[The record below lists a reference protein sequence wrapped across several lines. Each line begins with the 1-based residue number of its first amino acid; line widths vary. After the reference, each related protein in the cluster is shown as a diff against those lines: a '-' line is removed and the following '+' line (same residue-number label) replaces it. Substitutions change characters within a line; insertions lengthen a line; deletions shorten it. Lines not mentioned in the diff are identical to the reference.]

1 MKSTMSFCLGRMMS
15 AESSAATRAKI
26 RFDSWPIMK
35 HALSALLT
43 IFVVSNAAAQTSHG
57 ETLGARVF
65 RACAACHS
73 LEANRNMTGP
83 SLAGVWNRKAG
94 SLKSFPRYS
103 EAMKLSGITWDEQ
116 SLDGYL
122 KNPAEFMPGNHMTY
136 PGVPDEKARN
146 SVIAFLKS
154 AAETPSDQ
162 NRAAQS
168 PPGMGS
174 MPMGGMQGRAAPK
187 LKTVDA
193 SSRVKSI
200 TYCRDT
206 FTVTTE
212 DGKSRDFWERN
223 LRFKTDSSDE
233 GPDKNAPAIL
243 ADKARPCRCHER
255 RKQTQYEVALK
266 VE

>member
-1 MKSTMSFCLGRMMS
+1 MVSAMKRVTLVCVAILAVST
-15 AESSAATRAKI
+15 SAA
-26 RFDSWPIMK
+26 
-35 HALSALLT
+35 LT
-43 IFVVSNAAAQTSHG
+43 AEADLAQGS
-57 ETLGARVF
+57 RVF

-94 SLKSFPRYS
+94 GLASFTRYS
-103 EAMKLSGITWDEQ
+103 DVMKLSGITWDEQ

-122 KNPAEFMPGNHMTY
+122 KNPAEFMPGNHMTF
-136 PGVPDEKARN
+136 PGIPDDKARA

-154 AAETPSDQ
+154 GAEMPKESQTV
-162 NRAAQS
+162 QS
-168 PPGMGS
+168 QGGMG
-174 MPMGGMQGRAAPK
+174 PMRQVPR

-193 SSRVKSI
+193 SSRVKNI

-243 ADKARPCRCHER
+243 AAGMMGDRASIVFASPDEISRFITPRC
-255 RKQTQYEVALK
+255 
-266 VE
+266 

>member
-1 MKSTMSFCLGRMMS
+1 MRNVRDLTVSTMKTFAPACVAILAVST
-15 AESSAATRAKI
+15 SAA
-26 RFDSWPIMK
+26 
-35 HALSALLT
+35 LT
-43 IFVVSNAAAQTSHG
+43 AEADPGQ
-57 ETLGARVF
+57 GARVF

-94 SLKSFPRYS
+94 GLASFTRYS
-103 EAMKLSGITWDEQ
+103 DAMKLSGITWDEQ

-122 KNPAEFMPGNHMTY
+122 KNPAEFMPGNHMTF
-136 PGVPDEKARN
+136 PGIPDDQART

-154 AAETPSDQ
+154 GAEATKENQ
-162 NRAAQS
+162 TAQS
-168 PPGMGS
+168 QGGMG
-174 MPMGGMQGRAAPK
+174 PMQGGMGPMQGMRQVPK
-187 LKTVDA
+187 LKAVDA

-212 DGKSRDFWERN
+212 DGKSREFWERN

-233 GPDKNAPAIL
+233 GPDREAPAIL
-243 ADKARPCRCHER
+243 AAGMMGDRASVVFASPDEISRFIKTRC
-255 RKQTQYEVALK
+255 
-266 VE
+266 

>member
-1 MKSTMSFCLGRMMS
+1 MKRVTPVCVAILALST
-15 AESSAATRAKI
+15 SAA
-26 RFDSWPIMK
+26 
-35 HALSALLT
+35 LT
-43 IFVVSNAAAQTSHG
+43 AEADPGQ
-57 ETLGARVF
+57 GARVF

-83 SLAGVWNRKAG
+83 SLAGVWDRKAG
-94 SLKSFPRYS
+94 GLASFARYS
-103 EAMKLSGITWDEQ
+103 DAMKLSGVTWDEQ

-122 KNPAEFMPGNHMTY
+122 KNPAEFMPGNHMTF
-136 PGVPDEKARN
+136 PGIPDGQARA

-154 AAETPSDQ
+154 AAEAPKE
-162 NRAAQS
+162 NRTTQS
-168 PPGMGS
+168 QGGMG
-174 MPMGGMQGRAAPK
+174 PMQGMRQVPK

-233 GPDKNAPAIL
+233 GPDKDAPAIL
-243 ADKARPCRCHER
+243 GAGMMGDRASVVFASPDEISRFITTHC
-255 RKQTQYEVALK
+255 
-266 VE
+266 

>member
-1 MKSTMSFCLGRMMS
+1 
-15 AESSAATRAKI
+15 
-26 RFDSWPIMK
+26 MK
-35 HALSALLT
+35 HALATCLALL
-43 IFVVSNAAAQTSHG
+43 ISSSVFAQGTGNETS
-57 ETLGARVF
+57 LGARVF

-73 LEANRNMTGP
+73 LEKDRNMTGP

-94 SLKSFPRYS
+94 SLDSFPRYS
-103 EAMKLSGITWDEQ
+103 DAMKLSGITWDEQ

-122 KNPAEFMPGNHMTY
+122 KNPAEFMPGNHMTF
-136 PGVPDEKARN
+136 PGIPDDKARA

-154 AAETPSDQ
+154 GTDAPKENQT
-162 NRAAQS
+162 AQM
-168 PPGMGS
+168 PGGMG
-174 MPMGGMQGRAAPK
+174 PMQGMRQVPK

-233 GPDKNAPAIL
+233 GPDKDAPAIL
-243 ADKARPCRCHER
+243 AAGMMGDRASVVFASPDEISRFITLRC
-255 RKQTQYEVALK
+255 
-266 VE
+266 

>member
-1 MKSTMSFCLGRMMS
+1 MVGTMKRVTLVCVTVL
-15 AESSAATRAKI
+15 
-26 RFDSWPIMK
+26 
-35 HALSALLT
+35 ALSA
-43 IFVVSNAAAQTSHG
+43 SAALSAEADPGQ
-57 ETLGARVF
+57 GARVF

-94 SLKSFPRYS
+94 GLASFTRYS
-103 EAMKLSGITWDEQ
+103 DAMKLSGIMWDEQ

-122 KNPAEFMPGNHMTY
+122 KNPTEFMPGNHMTF
-136 PGVPDEKARN
+136 PGIPDDKARA

-154 AAETPSDQ
+154 GAEAPKDNQTV
-162 NRAAQS
+162 QS
-168 PPGMGS
+168 QAGMR
-174 MPMGGMQGRAAPK
+174 PMQGMRQVLK

-200 TYCRDT
+200 TCCRDT

-223 LRFKTDSSDE
+223 LRYKTDSSDE
-233 GPDKNAPAIL
+233 GPNKNAPAIL
-243 ADKARPCRCHER
+243 AAGMMGDRASVVFASPDEISRFITPHC
-255 RKQTQYEVALK
+255 
-266 VE
+266 

>member
-1 MKSTMSFCLGRMMS
+1 
-15 AESSAATRAKI
+15 
-26 RFDSWPIMK
+26 MK
-35 HALSALLT
+35 HALSAFLT
-43 IFVVSNAAAQTSHG
+43 IFVVSNSAAQTSQG
-57 ETLGARVF
+57 DTLGARVF

-73 LEANRNMTGP
+73 LEADRNMTGP

-94 SLKSFPRYS
+94 SLRSFPRYS

-122 KNPAEFMPGNHMTY
+122 KNPVEFMPGNHMTF
-136 PGVPDEKARN
+136 PGIPDEKARN
-146 SVIAFLKS
+146 SVVAFLKAQS
-154 AAETPSDQ
+154 ENPSDQ
-162 NRAAQS
+162 SRAAQS
-168 PPGMGS
+168 APSPMQGMG
-174 MPMGGMQGRAAPK
+174 PMQGTGPIQGMRAVPK

-212 DGKSRDFWERN
+212 DGKTREFWERN

-233 GPDKNAPAIL
+233 GPDKEAPAIL
-243 ADKARPCRCHER
+243 AGGMMGDRASVVFASPDEISKFIKPHC
-255 RKQTQYEVALK
+255 
-266 VE
+266 

>member
-1 MKSTMSFCLGRMMS
+1 MVRTMKRIAPVGVTILVLST
-15 AESSAATRAKI
+15 AA
-26 RFDSWPIMK
+26 
-35 HALSALLT
+35 ALSAE
-43 IFVVSNAAAQTSHG
+43 ADPGQ
-57 ETLGARVF
+57 GARVF

-94 SLKSFPRYS
+94 GLASFTRYS
-103 EAMKLSGITWDEQ
+103 GAMKLSGITWDEQ

-122 KNPAEFMPGNHMTY
+122 KNPAEFMPGNHMTF
-136 PGVPDEKARN
+136 PGIPDDQARA

-154 AAETPSDQ
+154 GAEAPKENQT
-162 NRAAQS
+162 AQS
-168 PPGMGS
+168 QGGMG
-174 MPMGGMQGRAAPK
+174 PMQGMRQVPK

-223 LRFKTDSSDE
+223 LRYKTDSSDE

-243 ADKARPCRCHER
+243 AAGMMGDRASVVFASPDEISRFITPHC
-255 RKQTQYEVALK
+255 
-266 VE
+266 

>member
-1 MKSTMSFCLGRMMS
+1 MKR
-15 AESSAATRAKI
+15 
-26 RFDSWPIMK
+26 
-35 HALSALLT
+35 ALSACLT
-43 IFVVSNAAAQTSHG
+43 ILAWSTASAQTTG
-57 ETLGARVF
+57 ADTDLGARVF
-65 RACAACHS
+65 RACTACHS
-73 LEANRNMTGP
+73 VEKDRNMTGP

-94 SLKSFPRYS
+94 TLASFSRYS
-103 EAMKLSGITWDEQ
+103 DAMKHSGITWDQQ

-122 KNPAEFMPGNHMTY
+122 KNPSEFMPGNHMTFA
-136 PGVPDEKARN
+136 GIPDERARS

-154 AAETPSDQ
+154 APETPSDQ

-168 PPGMGS
+168 HPGIGS

-206 FTVTTE
+206 FRVTTE

-243 ADKARPCRCHER
+243 AAGMMGDRASVVFASPDEISRFITLRC
-255 RKQTQYEVALK
+255 
-266 VE
+266 